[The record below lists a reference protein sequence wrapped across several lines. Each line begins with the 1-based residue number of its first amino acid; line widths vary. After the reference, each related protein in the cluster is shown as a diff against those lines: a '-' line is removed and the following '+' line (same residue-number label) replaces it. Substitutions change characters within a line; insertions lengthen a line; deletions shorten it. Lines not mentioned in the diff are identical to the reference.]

1 MRHLAAPACVG
12 TLTGVAEA
20 VIERQE
26 VVALLLAVYDIDATL
41 IQIERLLRGDED
53 EAEEDE

>member
-1 MRHLAAPACVG
+1 MEG
-12 TLTGVAEA
+12 TLPRMAET
-20 VIERQE
+20 VIERPE
-26 VVALLLAVYDIDATL
+26 VVALLLAVYDINATL